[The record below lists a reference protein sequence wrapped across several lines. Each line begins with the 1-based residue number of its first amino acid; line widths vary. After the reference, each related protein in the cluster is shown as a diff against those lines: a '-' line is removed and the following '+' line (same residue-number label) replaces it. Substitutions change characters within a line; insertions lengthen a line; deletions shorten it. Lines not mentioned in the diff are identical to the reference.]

1 MEPKQV
7 KQRRAKSEL
16 PPESAEATEFEVVQ
30 EDEILEREG
39 EADEMSVV
47 DDDPIVEAVDG
58 EVMGLPVLAEI
69 PETPLEMGKKVDR
82 MLSEAIT
89 KAQKELPQ
97 SGLVVRVGDELREPT
112 HEELVEI
119 GRQMVN
125 RMFGLPGVQEAVNEI
140 LKEKPPAPKLTTPHC
155 RTCRYFSPNDSR
167 GALWAT
173 GGLCLAL
180 QHVQPP
186 VEPEYW
192 CNKFIFNE
200 GLRDAEPK

>member
-1 MEPKQV
+1 MEQKPV

-16 PPESAEATEFEVVQ
+16 PPEPEVVQ

-39 EADEMSVV
+39 EAGEMSLV
-47 DDDPIVEAVDG
+47 DDDPIVEA
-58 EVMGLPVLAEI
+58 AEI
-69 PETPLEMGKKVDR
+69 PETN
-82 MLSEAIT
+82 
-89 KAQKELPQ
+89 
-97 SGLVVRVGDELREPT
+97 SGLVVKVGDELREPT

-125 RMFGLPGVQEAVNEI
+125 RMFGLPGVQEAVAEV

-155 RTCRYFSPNDSR
+155 RTCKFFSPNDAR

-173 GGLCLAL
+173 EGHCLAL

-192 CNKFIFNE
+192 CNRFIFNE

>member
-1 MEPKQV
+1 MEQKSV

-16 PPESAEATEFEVVQ
+16 PPEPEVVQ

-39 EADEMSVV
+39 EAGEMSLV
-47 DDDPIVEAVDG
+47 DDDPIVEA
-58 EVMGLPVLAEI
+58 AEI
-69 PETPLEMGKKVDR
+69 PET
-82 MLSEAIT
+82 
-89 KAQKELPQ
+89 Q
-97 SGLVVRVGDELREPT
+97 SGLVVKVGDELREPT
-112 HEELVEI
+112 REELVEI
-119 GRQMVN
+119 GRQIVN
-125 RMFGLPGVQEAVNEI
+125 RILGLPGVQEAVNEI

-173 GGLCLAL
+173 QGHCLAL

-192 CNKFIFNE
+192 CNRFIFNE

>member
-1 MEPKQV
+1 LEPKQV

-47 DDDPIVEAVDG
+47 DDDPIVEAVDD

-69 PETPLEMGKKVDR
+69 SET
-82 MLSEAIT
+82 
-89 KAQKELPQ
+89 Q
-97 SGLVVRVGDELREPT
+97 SGLVVKVGDELREPT

-119 GRQMVN
+119 GRKMVG
-125 RMFGLPGVQEAVNEI
+125 RLFGMPGVQEAVQEV

-192 CNKFIFNE
+192 CNRFIFNE

>member
-1 MEPKQV
+1 MEPKPV

-16 PPESAEATEFEVVQ
+16 PPEPEVVQ

-69 PETPLEMGKKVDR
+69 SET
-82 MLSEAIT
+82 
-89 KAQKELPQ
+89 Q
-97 SGLVVRVGDELREPT
+97 SGLVVKVGDELREPT

-119 GRQMVN
+119 GRKMVG
-125 RMFGLPGVQEAVNEI
+125 RLFGMPGVQEAADQI
-140 LKEKPPAPKLTTPHC
+140 LAKEKPPAPKLATPHC
-155 RTCRYFSPNDSR
+155 RTCKFFVSNDSR

-173 GGLCLAL
+173 QGHCLAL

-192 CNKFIFNE
+192 CNRFIFNE

>member
-1 MEPKQV
+1 MEPKPV

-16 PPESAEATEFEVVQ
+16 PPEPEVVQ
-30 EDEILEREG
+30 EDEILGREG
-39 EADEMSVV
+39 ETDEMSVV
-47 DDDPIVEAVDG
+47 DDDPLVESVDG
-58 EVMGLPVLAEI
+58 KVMGLPVVAEI
-69 PETPLEMGKKVDR
+69 PET
-82 MLSEAIT
+82 
-89 KAQKELPQ
+89 Q
-97 SGLVVRVGDELREPT
+97 SGLVVKVGDELREPT
-112 HEELVEI
+112 QEELVEI

-155 RTCRYFSPNDSR
+155 RTCKFFSPNDAR

-173 GGLCLAL
+173 EGYCLAL

-192 CNKFIFNE
+192 CNRFIFNE

>member
-1 MEPKQV
+1 MVEKSPVKPV
-7 KQRRAKSEL
+7 KQRKKEL
-16 PPESAEATEFEVVQ
+16 PRESEEVVQ
-30 EDEILEREG
+30 EDVIETDDEILEHEG
-39 EADEMSVV
+39 EAGEMSLA
-47 DDDPIVEAVDG
+47 DDDPFVEAVDG
-58 EVMGLPVLAEI
+58 QVMGIPILAEI
-69 PETPLEMGKKVDR
+69 PETN
-82 MLSEAIT
+82 
-89 KAQKELPQ
+89 

-125 RMFGLPGVQEAVNEI
+125 RMFGLSGVQEAVQGV